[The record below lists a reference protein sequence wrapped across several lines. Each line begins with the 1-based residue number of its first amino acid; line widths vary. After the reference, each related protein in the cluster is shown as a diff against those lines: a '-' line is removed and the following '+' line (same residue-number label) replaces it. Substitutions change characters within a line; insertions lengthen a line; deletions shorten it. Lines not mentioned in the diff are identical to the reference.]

1 MRGSSTV
8 EAVAAAIP
16 WGLFRAWLGLNRNRP
31 YQGAMRLRM
40 ERGSHLAFGE
50 VTDVV
55 LRYVEVPRKS
65 PSAFQ
70 RLLVQHARQRSI
82 SRGTGQQ

>member
-1 MRGSSTV
+1 
-8 EAVAAAIP
+8 
-16 WGLFRAWLGLNRNRP
+16 
-31 YQGAMRLRM
+31 MRLRM

-70 RLLVQHARQRSI
+70 RLLVQLARQRSI